1 MPFDTLTVR
10 DAEIR
15 VWSQGDGPPLCYLHG
30 FETHPGEVG
39 FLQRLAEDHRVLA
52 PEQPGYGESTG
63 FDQIDDTLDL
73 VLVYRQLI
81 ESWTAQIGE
90 DRVDLIGHSLGGM
103 IAAEFAALCPQ
114 LVRRLVLVDP
124 FGLWLDEEPLV
135 DPFVLNADELKQAKW
150 HDPDAAP
157 DPEPSIY
164 VPEPGDTTGPIL
176 ERAKNLSAATKFLW
190 PLPDRGLRK
199 RLPLIQAP
207 TLIVHGQSDGL
218 VSTSYAERF
227 AALVPGAAIAVI
239 PEAGHLPMIERE
251 DAFLDAVRPFL
262 AG

>member
-1 MPFDTLTVR
+1 MAVDTFTIG
-10 DAEIR
+10 DAQIR
-15 VWSQGDGPPLCYLHG
+15 VWSQGDGPSLCYLHG
-30 FETHPGEVG
+30 FETHPGAAG

-52 PEQPGYGESTG
+52 PEQPGYGASTG
-63 FDQIDDTLDL
+63 FDQIDDMLDL

-81 ESWTAQIGE
+81 ESWASQTG
-90 DRVDLIGHSLGGM
+90 DDHVDLIGHSLGGM

-124 FGLWLDEEPLV
+124 FGLWLDEEPQV
-135 DPFVLNADELKQAKW
+135 DPFVLNPDELKQVKW

-164 VPEPGDTTGPIL
+164 VPEPEDTAGPIL
-176 ERAKNLSAATKFLW
+176 ERAKNLSVATKFLW

-218 VSTSYAERF
+218 VSSTYVERF
-227 AALVPGAAIAVI
+227 ATLVPGAKIAVI

-262 AG
+262 AD